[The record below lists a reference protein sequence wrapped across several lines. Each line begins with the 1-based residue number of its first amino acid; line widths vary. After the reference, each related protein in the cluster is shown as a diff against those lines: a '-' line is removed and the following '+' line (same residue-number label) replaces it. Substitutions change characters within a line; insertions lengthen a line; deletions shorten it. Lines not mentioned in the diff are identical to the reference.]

1 MTLYICLMLQAK
13 QLKKS
18 YGNLHVLKG
27 VDIEINESEVVS
39 IVGASGAGK
48 STLLHLLGTL
58 DLPDKGT
65 VTINGTD
72 CSKLNSKKLA
82 KFGNETIGFVFQYHN
97 LLPEFNALENVAI
110 PGYMARQNTKQ
121 VNERARYLL
130 VKMGLQDRLEHKPSE
145 LSGGEQQRVSVA
157 RALINQ
163 PSIVFADE
171 PSGNLDSKRADELHQ
186 LFFDLRDEFKQSFV
200 IVTHNQKLAAMADRK
215 LEIID
220 GQIPKA

>member
-82 KFGNETIGFVFQYHN
+82 KFRNETIGFVFQYHN